1 MGKVVAALSM
11 SLDGFVAD
19 ENDSVRELFGW
30 YQNGDVEIT
39 TADPRWVFHVTA
51 ESERFLRATFGGAG
65 ALICGRRLFDRTDGW
80 GGRHP
85 AGCPVFVVSHSV
97 PGGWPRDDS
106 PTSFYPDAIAA
117 LEAAR
122 KEAGDLS
129 VSVST
134 PTLTRQYLDAG
145 LLDEITVSLVPV
157 LLGEG
162 TSFFGAQEVTPVG
175 LSDPEVIE
183 ARGVTH
189 LTYRVLR

>member
-1 MGKVVAALSM
+1 MGKVVATLSM

-19 ENDSVRELFGW
+19 EHDGVGELFGW
-30 YQNGDVEIT
+30 YRNGDVVLP
-39 TADPRWVFHVTA
+39 TADPRRVFHVSEA
-51 ESERFLRATFGGAG
+51 SERFLKAGIGSAG

-106 PTSFYPDAIAA
+106 ETSFFPDPIGA
-117 LEAAR
+117 LEAAQ
-122 KEAGDLS
+122 KVAGERA

-134 PTLTRQYLDAG
+134 PTLTRHYLDAG
-145 LLDEITVSLVPV
+145 LLDEISVSLVPV

-162 TSFFGAQEVTPVG
+162 TRLFGTPVVMPVRLG
-175 LSDPEVIE
+175 DPEVVEGI
-183 ARGVTH
+183 GVTH
-189 LTYRVLR
+189 LTYRVTR

>member
-19 ENDSVRELFGW
+19 ENDGVAELFGW
-30 YQNGDVEIT
+30 YQNGEVEVPS
-39 TADPRWVFHVTA
+39 ADPRWVFHVTEA
-51 ESERFLRATFGGAG
+51 SARFLKHSLAGAG

-106 PTSFYPDAIAA
+106 ETSFHPDAIGA
-117 LEAAR
+117 LEAAQ
-122 KEAGDLS
+122 KVAGDRT

-134 PTLTRQYLDAG
+134 PTLTHQYLDAG
-145 LLDEITVSLVPV
+145 LLDELVVSLVPV
-157 LLGEG
+157 LLGTG
-162 TSFFGAQEVTPVG
+162 ISFFGAQEVTPIR
-175 LSDPEVIE
+175 LDDPEVIE
-183 ARGVTH
+183 GRGVTH
-189 LTYRVLR
+189 LTFRVLR

>member
-19 ENDSVRELFGW
+19 EHDGVGELFGW
-30 YQNGDVEIT
+30 YMNGDVELPS
-39 TADPRWVFHVTA
+39 ADPRRVFRVTGA
-51 ESERFLRATFGGAG
+51 SERYLRSGFGSSG

-106 PTSFYPDAIAA
+106 ETSFFPDPIGA
-117 LEAAR
+117 LEAAQ
-122 KEAGDLS
+122 KVAGERT

-134 PTLTRQYLDAG
+134 PTLTQQYLDAG
-145 LLDEITVSLVPV
+145 LLDEIAVSLVPV
-157 LLGEG
+157 LLGTG
-162 TSFFGAQEVTPVG
+162 TRLFRMPVVMPIRLG
-175 LSDPEVIE
+175 DPEVIE
-183 ARGVTH
+183 GRGVTH

>member
-1 MGKVVAALSM
+1 MGRVVAALSM

-19 ENDSVRELFGW
+19 EHDGVAELFGW
-30 YQNGDVEIT
+30 YQNGDVEVPS
-39 TADPRWVFHVTA
+39 ADPRWIFHVTEA
-51 ESERFLRATFGGAG
+51 SAGFLRPALASAG
-65 ALICGRRLFDRTDGW
+65 ALICGRRLFDHTDGW

-106 PTSFYPDAIAA
+106 ETSFFTDAISA
-117 LEAAR
+117 LEAAQ
-122 KEAGDLS
+122 KTAGERV

-134 PTLTRQYLDAG
+134 PTLTQQYLDAG

-157 LLGEG
+157 LLGAG
-162 TSFFGAQEVTPVG
+162 TSFFGDQVVTPVR
-175 LSDPEVIE
+175 LSDPRVIE
-183 ARGVTH
+183 GRGVTH